1 MVLLLMAAGSG
12 SRYGKL
18 KQFDDLGP
26 KGEFLMEFSIYD
38 ALENGFDHIVVV
50 TKQENVE
57 FLHDHLSSRLPKGIG
72 LDVIAQ
78 EITDLPEGS
87 KFTGERIKPWGTAH
101 AVWSARNLIST
112 PFVVINADDYY
123 GKLAF
128 KKTADFLNNNMEG
141 NAYALVGYTLKD
153 TLSAHGSVSRGVCKM
168 EGNILLSVKEHTKLE
183 QQGLIVKDFDS
194 GTEFIGDELVSMN
207 FWICRPSIFKHIEK
221 DLRTFIAN
229 ADNIAKGEIYLPF
242 VIEEMVQQRQTQV
255 EVLQSDG
262 NWFGVTYAS
271 DKEKA
276 MQQLKTMTKSGKY
289 TSPLWQ

>member
-57 FLHDHLSSRLPKGIG
+57 FLHDHLSTRLPKGIG

-194 GTEFIGDELVSMN
+194 GTEFTGDELVSMN

-289 TSPLWQ
+289 TSPLW